1 MILNYIK
8 IGRRSLFRYKSHSI
22 INLLGLTVGLATF
35 ILISIYVLDELSY
48 DRQFADAENIY
59 RLESEIIYQGEE
71 SHWAATTGQW
81 IPRMIERYPEIET
94 GTRLLFSYF
103 PRVFTYEDKNFT
115 EKRVFFVDSTFMDV
129 FNFRQLSGD
138 GKKLLNKPG
147 QAVITESTAKKY
159 FGYDDP
165 VGKIL
170 IQGEAEYTISSVCKD
185 PANNAHFHF
194 DILLSLET
202 LRTRWPAMDEPGPS
216 AFHSYIKLNDNPHSL
231 AELKPKVQKD
241 IIQLAMESDET
252 DETLPEDYSI
262 MMTYT
267 PLTDIHLYSHRE
279 KELEPNGSYST
290 VLIFITIA
298 ILVLLIAC
306 INYMNLTTAR
316 SFKRAREVGVRKV
329 VGAGKA
335 NIFFQFLTESMILTF
350 IALVMAVFMVELSL
364 PYFNELTGKALTLRY
379 LNNPQ
384 LVGMIAVAFIFTG
397 ISSGFYPG
405 IILSGF
411 NPIHVFKSGNFT
423 GKSEKTSLYL
433 RRGLVIFQYAVSVIL
448 LICSIFIFKQLT
460 FILNKDL
467 GFDKDQIA
475 ILPSPDGKFDLMNKG
490 LENQS
495 FVKSSSAISSV
506 PGERIPFLSVRI
518 PALAEDGSGEEDND
532 GSEAIRVLCTGMD
545 VVETLGLQ
553 IVDGRGFSHE
563 FGTDSSAAFILNQA
577 AVEKYGLENPV
588 GMDFEYT
595 YNMETPKTG
604 KIIGI
609 VKDFHYASLH
619 FEVEPLMIHIFPLY
633 NRNLMVK
640 ISTDDMPTA
649 ISAIEKVWKDR
660 APDVPFDFYFL
671 NTRYDELYK
680 AEINLRK
687 IVSYF
692 TFLSVFVAALG
703 LLGLTSFITEQ
714 RKKEIAIRKVLG
726 ASFMS
731 IINNLSKEFIYL
743 VVIANIVAW
752 FPAYYFL
759 NKWLKEF
766 AFQINLTIVPFLLI
780 AIIVI
785 VLTMII
791 IFLTSSRAVNS
802 NPVKALQYE

>member
-1 MILNYIK
+1 MA
-8 IGRRSLFRYKSHSI
+8 
-22 INLLGLTVGLATF
+22 VGLATF
-35 ILISIYVLDELSY
+35 ILISMYVLDELSY
-48 DRQFADAENIY
+48 DRHFNDAENIY

-81 IPRMIERYPEIET
+81 IPRMINRYPEIET

-103 PRVFTYEDKNFT
+103 PRVFTFEDKNFT
-115 EKRVFFVDSTFMDV
+115 EKKVFFVDSTFMEV
-129 FNFRQLSGD
+129 FNFRLLSGD
-138 GKKLLNKPG
+138 GKNILNKPG

-165 VGKIL
+165 VGKVL
-170 IQGEAEYTISSVCKD
+170 LQGEAEYTISSVCDD
-185 PANNAHFHF
+185 PPENAHFHF
-194 DILLSLET
+194 DILLSLES
-202 LRTRWPAMDEPGPS
+202 LRTRWPTMDEPGPM
-216 AFHSYIKLNDNPHSL
+216 AFHSYIKLKNNPNSL
-231 AELKPKVQKD
+231 AQLKPKVQDD

-252 DETLPEDYSI
+252 DETLPDDFSI

-267 PLTDIHLYSHRE
+267 PLTDIHLFSHRE

-298 ILVLLIAC
+298 ILVLIIAC

-329 VGAGKA
+329 VGARKA
-335 NIFFQFLTESMILTF
+335 HIFFQFITESMILTF
-350 IALVMAVFMVELSL
+350 IALAMAIFMVELSL
-364 PYFNELTGKALTLRY
+364 PYFNELTGKALTLGY
-379 LNNPQ
+379 MDTPQ
-384 LVGMIAVAFIFTG
+384 LTGMITVAFIFTG
-397 ISSGFYPG
+397 ILSGFYPG
-405 IILSGF
+405 MVLSGF

-423 GKSEKTSLYL
+423 GKSEKVSLYL
-433 RRGLVIFQYAVSVIL
+433 RRGLVVFQYAVSVIL

-475 ILPSPDGKFDLMNKG
+475 ILPNPDGMFDLVDKG
-490 LENQS
+490 LANQS
-495 FVKSSSAISSV
+495 YIKSSSAISSV

-518 PALAEDGSGEEDND
+518 PALAENGGEEEDYD
-532 GSEAIRVLCTGMD
+532 GSEAIRVLCTGID
-545 VVETLGLQ
+545 IVETLGLQ
-553 IVDGRGFSHE
+553 MVDGRGFSHE
-563 FGTDSSAAFILNQA
+563 FGTDSSSAFILNQA
-577 AVEKYGLENPV
+577 AVQKYNLENPV

-633 NRNLMVK
+633 SRNLMVK

-649 ISAIEKVWKDR
+649 LGAIEKVWNER
-660 APDVPFDFYFL
+660 VPDVPFDFYFL

-680 AEINLRK
+680 AEVNLRK

-692 TFLSVFVAALG
+692 TFFSVFVAGLG

-726 ASFMS
+726 ASFVS
-731 IINNLSKEFIYL
+731 IINNLSREFIFL

-752 FPAYYFL
+752 VPAYYFL
-759 NKWLKEF
+759 NKWLDEF
-766 AFQINLTIVPFLLI
+766 AFQVNLTFFPFLFI

-785 VLTMII
+785 VLTMMI
-791 IFLTSSRAVNS
+791 IFLTSSRAVNT